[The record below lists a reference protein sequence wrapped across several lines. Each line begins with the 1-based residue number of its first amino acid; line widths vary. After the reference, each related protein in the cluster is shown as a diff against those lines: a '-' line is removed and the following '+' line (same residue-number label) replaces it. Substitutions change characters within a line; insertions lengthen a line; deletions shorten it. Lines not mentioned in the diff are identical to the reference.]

1 MNSKLKT
8 MKKPIKIAIAEDHPL
23 FSEGVKNV
31 LKRRPNY
38 ELICSITNAGGLS
51 KMIKANTPDILILD
65 VNLSGE
71 NGLEQVSD
79 LKNIHNG
86 LKILILTMYMPEDI
100 QWQNYKHLID
110 AYVLKNSGTDILIKA
125 LDSICKKETFL
136 DPNIKESNHHSD
148 DTFKHKLKLST
159 RENEILLFL
168 QEGLS
173 NKEIADKLFLS
184 ELTVKTHRKNI
195 MQKMKVTK
203 LVDLI
208 RKR

>member
-1 MNSKLKT
+1 